1 MLVEYSVTKGKNI
14 LNMDESGVRVG
25 CPLGEDVIVPI
36 DIKELYTASPEN
48 RKSVTIIETIMASGK
63 EPLPLFIIT
72 PGKHIIENWLSTK
85 LIGKESIDC
94 SPIGYTNNRIVMQ
107 YLNHLIKYARAGPN
121 KPWKVLLLDSHESH
135 QFDDFQI
142 KANNNHIKLW
152 YFPSHLTHA
161 LQPLDVGIFRPWKH
175 FHSLAIQRALRS
187 LDFEYTITSFF
198 RDLTGIRRDTMKYHT
213 IINAFKESG
222 MWPLSAKAG
231 IKKIRSYSKR
241 KRLIEDVDG
250 EADEEQ
256 LDLPALLP
264 TRPVEI
270 WMTAANIRALADRD
284 PTMFS
289 DPSIQLFKTTLQ
301 SVDLQLQKAHLIT
314 IEHAALQEK
323 IRLEK
328 RRKTTSRRSIYK
340 GGGAEEVEVLW
351 ARKKARREKEQQIE
365 LRRAKRKLSVAVN
378 KAISTLKSRGI
389 QARKDEKARKER
401 LISFE
406 ATGELAPV
414 EDLFPVRQPD
424 KDPTPDEAFFCTE
437 KGYPELLLAI

>member
-1 MLVEYSVTKGKNI
+1 
-14 LNMDESGVRVG
+14 
-25 CPLGEDVIVPI
+25 
-36 DIKELYTASPEN
+36 
-48 RKSVTIIETIMASGK
+48 
-63 EPLPLFIIT
+63 
-72 PGKHIIENWLSTK
+72 
-85 LIGKESIDC
+85 
-94 SPIGYTNNRIVMQ
+94 
-107 YLNHLIKYARAGPN
+107 
-121 KPWKVLLLDSHESH
+121 
-135 QFDDFQI
+135 
-142 KANNNHIKLW
+142 
-152 YFPSHLTHA
+152 
-161 LQPLDVGIFRPWKH
+161 
-175 FHSLAIQRALRS
+175 
-187 LDFEYTITSFF
+187 
-198 RDLTGIRRDTMKYHT
+198 
-213 IINAFKESG
+213 

-250 EADEEQ
+250 EADKEQ

-314 IEHAALQEK
+314 MEHAALQEK

-365 LRRAKRKLSVAVN
+365 LRRAKRKLSVTVN

-437 KGYPELLLAI
+437 KGYPELLLAIQQYQGEVDRDAILNDQIDPDLVDIVLSIPITRVQYPAEGYIDSSPPPPDHGYFDDSSDVESDAGSLDSITRNADFIEFQIFNKSD